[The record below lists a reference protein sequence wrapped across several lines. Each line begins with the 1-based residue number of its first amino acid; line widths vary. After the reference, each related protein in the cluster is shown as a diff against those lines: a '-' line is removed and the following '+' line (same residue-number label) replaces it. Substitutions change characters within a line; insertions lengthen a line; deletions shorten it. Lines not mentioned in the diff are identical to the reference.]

1 MLSKQTTG
9 ILSAIVLV
17 AGAAAAF
24 GITDLRFWARAE
36 DLRQVAEDLQE
47 VAGDTYTSQLTQLS
61 VVLTQLRTQ
70 LDQCRAVPGANCT
83 ALIEQMAYLEAER
96 QRLSGLKAKHG
107 S

>member
-1 MLSKQTTG
+1 MLSKQTTAT
-9 ILSAIVLV
+9 LSAVVLV

-36 DLRQVAEDLQE
+36 DLRQVAADS
-47 VAGDTYTSQLTQLS
+47 YTSQLTQLS

-70 LDQCRAVPGANCT
+70 LDQCRSVPGADCS

-107 S
+107 G

>member
-1 MLSKQTTG
+1 
-9 ILSAIVLV
+9 
-17 AGAAAAF
+17 
-24 GITDLRFWARAE
+24 
-36 DLRQVAEDLQE
+36 
-47 VAGDTYTSQLTQLS
+47 
-61 VVLTQLRTQ
+61 VLTQLRTQ

>member
-1 MLSKQTTG
+1 MLLKQTTG
-9 ILSAIVLV
+9 ILSAVVLV

-24 GITDLRFWARAE
+24 GIDDLRFWARAE

-70 LDQCRAVPGANCT
+70 LDQCRAVPGADCS

-107 S
+107 G

>member
-36 DLRQVAEDLQE
+36 DLRQVAED
-47 VAGDTYTSQLTQLS
+47 AYTSQLT
-61 VVLTQLRTQ
+61 
-70 LDQCRAVPGANCT
+70 
-83 ALIEQMAYLEAER
+83 
-96 QRLSGLKAKHG
+96 
-107 S
+107 